1 MPLLTLLLV
10 EDSEPDATRVLRA
23 LTDVGHQVEATRV
36 DTAEALVAELSRGR
50 WDVAIADYTLKTMSG
65 ERALA
70 IVREHAGDLPF
81 IFVSG
86 TGGEDVAV
94 EAMRIG
100 AQDYI
105 MKDSLDR
112 LAPAIER
119 ELREAEARRERR
131 RHSERVA
138 YLAYHD
144 ELTDLPN
151 RTLLNDRLHQGI
163 LAAKR
168 DGRPLSLMA
177 LDLDGF
183 KEIND
188 SLGHHAGDRV
198 LQLVAARLRTAL
210 RESDTV
216 ARLGGDE
223 FAVLLLGTDAAGA
236 ELAATKILQELEAPM
251 LVEGRPLFVSAS
263 VGIAVFPEHGSGEH
277 ELLQKADISMYVAKN
292 DRSGFSVYAADRD
305 GRAEQRLALVSA
317 MWYGLER
324 EQFSLD
330 YQPIVDLRT
339 DKISALEALIRWN
352 HPVHGRL
359 PPDQFIQIA
368 EHSGLVTQLTTFAI
382 NRALSEW
389 PCGSHGL
396 MVAVNLS
403 PRSLHDGTFPGRV
416 RELIATERLEPS
428 CLALEIT
435 ENVIMSD
442 PERAVRHLR
451 ELHEMGV
458 KLVMDDFGTGY
469 SSLAYLRRLPVS
481 QLKIDRSFIAG
492 LTDGEDEALVRS
504 IIDLAH
510 NLKLEVVAEGVD
522 SAAVCERLR
531 MLGCDMAQGH
541 FISAPGPAAEIVTRV
556 MERAGSRPEAV

>member
-1 MPLLTLLLV
+1 
-10 EDSEPDATRVLRA
+10 VLRA
-23 LTDVGHQVEATRV
+23 LAAAGRDVTASRVESP
-36 DTAEALVAELSRGR
+36 DALVSALSDQR
-50 WDVAIADYTLKTMSG
+50 WDIAIADYTLATMSG
-65 ERALA
+65 KRALS

-81 IFVSG
+81 IFVSS
-86 TGGEDVAV
+86 TVGEDVAV

-119 ELREAEARRERR
+119 ALREAEVRRERR

-144 ELTDLPN
+144 ELTDVPN
-151 RTLLNDRLHQGI
+151 RTLLNDRLRQGI

-168 DGRPLSLMA
+168 DARSLSLMA
-177 LDLDGF
+177 VDLDGF

-223 FAVLLLGTDAAGA
+223 FAVLLPGTDVAGA
-236 ELAATKILQELEAPM
+236 ELAATKILHEMQAPM
-251 LVEGRPLFVSAS
+251 LIEGRPLVVTAS
-263 VGIAVFPEHGSGEH
+263 IGIAAFPEHGAAEQ

-305 GRAEQRLALVSA
+305 GRADQRMALAAA
-317 MWYGLER
+317 MWHGIEQG
-324 EQFSLD
+324 QFSLD

-339 DKISALEALIRWN
+339 SHVAALEALIRWD
-352 HPVHGRL
+352 HPQLGRL
-359 PPDQFIQIA
+359 APDQFIKIA
-368 EHSGLVTQLTTFAI
+368 EQSGLVTPLTIFAI
-382 NRALSEW
+382 GRALSEW
-389 PCGSHGL
+389 PCELHPL
-396 MVAVNLS
+396 TVAVNLS
-403 PRSLHDGTFPGRV
+403 PRSLHDASFPGRV
-416 RELIATERLEPS
+416 RDVLATHGVEPS
-428 CLALEIT
+428 CLAFEIT

-442 PERAVRHLR
+442 PEQSGRHLQ
-451 ELHEMGV
+451 ELHDMGI

-481 QLKIDRSFIAG
+481 QLKIDQSFIAG
-492 LTDGEDEALVRS
+492 LAQGEDEALVRS

-510 NLKLEVVAEGVD
+510 NLKLEVVAEGVE
-522 SAAVCERLR
+522 SAEVWLRLR
-531 MLGCDMAQGH
+531 ALGCDLGQGH
-541 FISAPGPAAEIVTRV
+541 FISAPGPAAEVLARV
-556 MERAGSRPEAV
+556 MRRDRSRFEAV